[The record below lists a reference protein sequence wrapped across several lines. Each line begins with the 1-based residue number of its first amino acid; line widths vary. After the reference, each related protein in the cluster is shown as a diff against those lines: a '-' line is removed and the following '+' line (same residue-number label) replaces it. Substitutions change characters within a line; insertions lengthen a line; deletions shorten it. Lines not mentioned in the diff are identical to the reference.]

1 MQNHLSIS
9 LLRKHAPAR
18 LALVTAVT
26 IGSAALFP
34 AVSSAAEDPEQY
46 AQGRILVAPQAGLPG
61 AEFNRIIKMH
71 GGNSARKLNGINVY
85 VVDMPPGREK
95 ALQQALQR
103 NPHMKFAELDGV
115 LKMQMTP
122 SDTYS
127 SAWHLPKIQAPAA
140 WDSANGTGITIAVL
154 DGGVQSSHPDLAA
167 HIVPGWNFYNNN
179 NNTADINGHGTQV
192 AGVAAAIGNN
202 SLGVTGGAW
211 NAKIMPMRISDDA
224 GYITYYSI
232 VANALTWA
240 ADRGARVANI
250 SYIVSHVPTIQTAAQ
265 YMRSKGGVV
274 VASAGNSGSYRSDP
288 ANSAMITVAAT
299 DSSDKRAS
307 WSAYGP
313 IVDVAAP
320 GVSIKTT
327 LRGGG
332 YGSVSGTSFSS
343 PLTAG
348 VVALML
354 SANPALQPSQVDSI
368 LASTADDLGAAGRD
382 DYYGAGRINAAR
394 AVAAAKAAAGGSGDT
409 QSPTVNISSPTAGA
423 TVKGIVTVGVGATDN
438 IGVTRVE
445 LYAGSTLVASD
456 TASPF
461 SFSWNTASRPDGA
474 TSLVAKAYD
483 AKGNVGS
490 KTVSVTVANATTSGT
505 PTTDTTGPVVS
516 ALNPLPGTTV
526 SGTLYV
532 KGSAT
537 DNVGVTRMTVAI
549 DGVHKASGTQ
559 SVIYQWN
566 TGSIAS
572 GTHTIKFVAYDAAGN
587 ATTKSYSV
595 TK

>member
-1 MQNHLSIS
+1 MQNNLKIS
-9 LLRKHAPAR
+9 LPLKLASTR
-18 LALVTAVT
+18 LAVVAAVT
-26 IGSAALFP
+26 MGSAILFP
-34 AVSSAAEDPEQY
+34 AVSSAADPEQY
-46 AQGRILVAPQAGLPG
+46 APGRILVAPRAGLPG
-61 AEFNRIIKMH
+61 KEFDKIIKMH
-71 GGNSARKLNGINVY
+71 GGHAARKLNGINVF

-115 LKMQMTP
+115 LSMQMTP

-127 SAWHLPKIQAPAA
+127 TAWHLPKIQAPAA
-140 WDSANGTGITIAVL
+140 WDSANGTGITVAIL

-202 SLGVTGGAW
+202 SVGVTGGAW

-240 ADRGARVANI
+240 ADHGARVANI
-250 SYIVSHVPTIQTAAQ
+250 SYIVSHVPTIQSAAQ

-274 VASAGNSGSYRSDP
+274 VASAGNNGAHRSDA

-299 DSSDKRAS
+299 DSSDRRTS
-307 WSAYGP
+307 WSNYGP

-327 LRGGG
+327 MRGGG

-368 LASTADDLGAAGRD
+368 LASTADDLGVAGRD

-394 AVAAAKAAAGGSGDT
+394 AVAAAKAAATGDT
-409 QSPTVNISSPTAGA
+409 QAPTVSISSPTGG
-423 TVKGIVTVGVGATDN
+423 TVKGIITVDVNANDN
-438 IGVTRVE
+438 VGVTRVE

-456 TASPF
+456 TASPY

-490 KTVSVTVANATTSGT
+490 KTVGVTVANGTTSAT
-505 PTTDTTGPVVS
+505 PTADITAPVVTVQ
-516 ALNPLPGTTV
+516 NPASGAVV

-532 KGSAT
+532 KASGT
-537 DNVGVTRMTVAI
+537 DNVAVTRMTVTI
-549 DGVHKASGTQ
+549 DGVLKATGSR
-559 SVIYQWN
+559 SVLYQWN
-566 TGSIAS
+566 TSSIAR

-587 ATTKSYSV
+587 TTTKAYSV